1 MGRDGTYLVDI
12 FDIKLEDVFR
22 TDRDAPNFGTAA
34 KRGFW
39 QNTPEV
45 PSTEHRQSVDPS
57 IGGQRNHTKTIYIM
71 KCLCMSFVI

>member
-12 FDIKLEDVFR
+12 FEIKLEDVFR
-22 TDRDAPNFGTAA
+22 TDRDGPVFGTVA

-39 QNTPEV
+39 QNNPEV
-45 PSTEHRQSVDPS
+45 PSEHRQSVDPC
-57 IGGQRNHTKTIYIM
+57 IGGQRNHTKNIYIM